1 MSVDETDQISPSE
14 SFSDLSSFRWWISVL
29 LLLLL
34 FLVSSTFL
42 LHPGISVNLPFSK
55 FTLGPQK
62 NPIIVSITAGPYPL
76 IYYRDQQIKAGGSCT
91 SVEEDHSGDRSIIIQ
106 ADRLTPQGSVIEV
119 MNLCLEKGLFGRPRN
134 FAERKMNQPEARF
147 IFDWRKS
154 RWDYR
159 LPVLIAI
166 SFIRAHLLFLYLPR
180 RLSDDHIPSTALSA
194 SDRSGSK
201 QPAG

>member
-1 MSVDETDQISPSE
+1 MKLTRSIHLNPFLFFIIPLVDL
-14 SFSDLSSFRWWISVL
+14 FL

-76 IYYRDQQIKAGGSCT
+76 IYYRHQQIRLEELAHRL
-91 SVEEDHSGDRSIIIQ
+91 EEDHVADRSIIIQ

-119 MNLCLEKGLFGRPRN
+119 MNLCLEKGY
-134 FAERKMNQPEARF
+134 
-147 IFDWRKS
+147 S
-154 RWDYR
+154 V
-159 LPVLIAI
+159 VLAT
-166 SFIRAHLLFLYLPR
+166 SPQE
-180 RLSDDHIPSTALSA
+180 
-194 SDRSGSK
+194 K
-201 QPAG
+201 